1 MEFTQPT
8 LSFNFVRFEEILIPV
23 RFEEILIPAFDRN
36 GQKSSSRGLAVI
48 SLAIGKGGN

>member
-8 LSFNFVRFEEILIPV
+8 LSFNFV